1 MAVNGLDVAGNL
13 ISLLIALMHK
23 RPIANLMAC
32 SLWVIEV
39 GLIGRIDWRPSDE
52 KGCVWRWHL
61 LTRGVDLLWMAESP
75 LDIDRLWNCR
85 RLMLLNAVANLVC
98 VNDQMTNCTIVV
110 ISHIIYDH
118 AAAKPSSLERGSHFW
133 LVPSHPVWLAYASTL
148 PPGGQTVVLLAV
160 WLILWLTR
168 RLAGDAPLNR
178 VERDLCRV
186 WVRGT
191 KVQPREEDKQ
201 IWALSDEVLFE
212 NFWEYASQERFFY
225 LSTHSDTHPFFFFLA
240 PHHRQN
246 CNATLNRKMLISD
259 GTSLPRCWHVSC
271 PTLFLSRL
279 ISSNLPHSSPLPVIP
294 PLHLSATHRCLCSA
308 QQFGTFRVTVSRLF
322 YHLRAIIYH
331 LRVAHT
337 HTHRHTTIETSTQHL
352 WCGFPSQKK
361 AWLPE
366 PIQPR
371 SWWNRSTW
379 VIPLAL
385 FFFSFF
391 IFLLLFGVEDFSLFV
406 ADLK

>member
-1 MAVNGLDVAGNL
+1 MARASHGADTSPVLPSSCLVSFHL
-13 ISLLIALMHK
+13 ISPIPLL
-23 RPIANLMAC
+23 
-32 SLWVIEV
+32 SL
-39 GLIGRIDWRPSDE
+39 L
-52 KGCVWRWHL
+52 
-61 LTRGVDLLWMAESP
+61 
-75 LDIDRLWNCR
+75 
-85 RLMLLNAVANLVC
+85 
-98 VNDQMTNCTIVV
+98 
-110 ISHIIYDH
+110 
-118 AAAKPSSLERGSHFW
+118 SL
-133 LVPSHPVWLAYASTL
+133 
-148 PPGGQTVVLLAV
+148 
-160 WLILWLTR
+160 
-168 RLAGDAPLNR
+168 
-178 VERDLCRV
+178 
-186 WVRGT
+186 
-191 KVQPREEDKQ
+191 
-201 IWALSDEVLFE
+201 
-212 NFWEYASQERFFY
+212 
-225 LSTHSDTHPFFFFLA
+225 LSTA
-240 PHHRQN
+240 
-246 CNATLNRKMLISD
+246 
-259 GTSLPRCWHVSC
+259 
-271 PTLFLSRL
+271 
-279 ISSNLPHSSPLPVIP
+279 
-294 PLHLSATHRCLCSA
+294 HRCLCSA